1 MSNKPIVTALAS
13 YGMSGQV
20 FHAPFIEAHPGFQLK
35 YIVERTASLSAARY
49 PQSIIARSFEEMLND
64 DEVELVVVNTPNQ
77 LHAPM
82 AKQALQAGK
91 HVIVEKPFSIT
102 VAEGK
107 EVMEI
112 ARQHGKTLNVFHN
125 KRFEG
130 EFKTVRQLIQDG
142 VLGKLSLFETH
153 FDRYRPEIGPKKWK
167 EEDVPGAGL
176 LYDLGPHM
184 IDQALVLFGWPKAI
198 TGDLQKQ
205 REGSKVI
212 DYFHITLHYEQHDA
226 IVTAG
231 MFADG
236 PVVKYLIK
244 GTEGIY
250 TKYGADPQEALLK
263 QGVLPTTYDWGK
275 EAASQWGKISYA
287 NGEESFFPTQAGTYM
302 DYYEAIYQT
311 LRNSAPQ
318 AVRTEEALD
327 TIAVIELAL
336 KANELPGKRIV
347 AEKIMPSSATI

>member
-1 MSNKPIVTALAS
+1 MSKPIVTALAS

-35 YIVERTASLSAARY
+35 YIVERTQSLSAERY
-49 PQSIIARSFEEMLND
+49 PLSAIARSFEEVLQD
-64 DEVELVVVNTPNQ
+64 DAVELVVVNTPNQ

-82 AKQALQAGK
+82 AKQALLAGK

-102 VAEGK
+102 VEEGK
-107 EVMEI
+107 EVMDI
-112 ARQHGKTLNVFHN
+112 ASKQNKTLNVFHN

-130 EFKTVRQLIQDG
+130 EFKTVRQLIQDK

-184 IDQALVLFGWPKAI
+184 IDQALVLFGWPEAI

-212 DYFHITLHYEQHDA
+212 DYFHITLHYDQHDA

-231 MFADG
+231 MFAEG
-236 PVVKYLIK
+236 PVMKYLIK
-244 GTEGIY
+244 GTNGMY

-275 EAASQWGKISYA
+275 EASSQWGKITNSK
-287 NGEESFFPTQAGTYM
+287 GEESFVPTASGTYM
-302 DYYEAIYQT
+302 DYYESVYQT
-311 LRNSAPQ
+311 IRNGAAQ
-318 AVRTEEALD
+318 LVHAEEALD
-327 TIAVIELAL
+327 TIAVIELAH
-336 KANELPGKRIV
+336 KSSEAGKI
-347 AEKIMPSSATI
+347 KLSAAR

>member
-1 MSNKPIVTALAS
+1 MSNKPIITALAS

-35 YIVERTASLSAARY
+35 YILERTASLSAERY
-49 PQSIIARSFEEMLND
+49 PKSIIVRSFEEVLND
-64 DEVELVVVNTPNQ
+64 QEVELVVVNTPNQ

-82 AKQALQAGK
+82 AKQALLAGK

-102 VAEGK
+102 VEEGK
-107 EVMEI
+107 DVMNI
-112 ARQHGKTLNVFHN
+112 ARQQQKTLNVFHN

-142 VLGKLSLFETH
+142 VLGQLSLFETH

-198 TGDLQKQ
+198 TADLQKQ

-212 DYFHITLHYEQHDA
+212 DYFHITLHYDQHDA

-231 MFADG
+231 MFAQG
-236 PVVKYLIK
+236 PVMKYYIK
-244 GTEGIY
+244 GIDGLY
-250 TKYGADPQEALLK
+250 TKYGTDPQEALLK

-275 EAASQWGKISYA
+275 EASSQWGKITDTQ
-287 NGEESFFPTQAGTYM
+287 GDESFVPTASGTYM
-302 DYYEAIYQT
+302 DYYQSVYQT
-311 LRNSAPQ
+311 IREGVAPM
-318 AVRTEEALD
+318 VLVEEALD
-327 TIAVIELAL
+327 TVAVIELAL
-336 KANELPGKRIV
+336 KANLLPGKRIT
-347 AEKIMPSSATI
+347 ADRI

>member
-1 MSNKPIVTALAS
+1 MMSKPIVTALAS

-20 FHAPFIEAHPGFQLK
+20 FHAPFLEAHAGFQLK
-35 YIVERTASLSAARY
+35 YILERTASLSEARY
-49 PQSIIARSFEEMLND
+49 PQSIIVRSFQELLND
-64 DEVELVVVNTPNQ
+64 DEVELIVVNTPNQ

-82 AKQALQAGK
+82 AKQALLAGK
-91 HVIVEKPFSIT
+91 HVIVEKPFSIH
-102 VAEGK
+102 VEEGK
-107 EVMEI
+107 EVI
-112 ARQHGKTLNVFHN
+112 AIAHQQQKTLNVFHN

-142 VLGKLSLFETH
+142 RLGQLSLFETH
-153 FDRYRPEIGPKKWK
+153 FDRYRPEIGTKKWK
-167 EEDVPGAGL
+167 EEDLPGAGL

-184 IDQALVLFGWPKAI
+184 IDQVLVLFGWPKAI

-212 DYFHITLHYEQHDA
+212 DYFHITLHYDHHDA

-231 MFADG
+231 MFAQG

-244 GTEGIY
+244 GTEGVY

-275 EAASQWGKISYA
+275 EAASQWGKIT
-287 NGEESFFPTQAGTYM
+287 NTKGEEFFVPTVSGTYM
-302 DYYEAIYQT
+302 DYYESVYQT
-311 LRNSAPQ
+311 IRNGAAP
-318 AVRTEEALD
+318 AVRAEEALD
-327 TIAVIELAL
+327 TIAVIEWAL
-336 KANELPGKRIV
+336 QSNQAGKIRV
-347 AEKIMPSSATI
+347 ETERPVLN

>member
-1 MSNKPIVTALAS
+1 MSKPIVTALAS
-13 YGMSGQV
+13 YGMSGQM

-35 YIVERTASLSAARY
+35 YIVERTNSLSAQRY
-49 PQSIIARSFEEMLND
+49 PFSTIARSFEEVLND
-64 DEVELVVVNTPNQ
+64 HEVELVVVNTPNQ

-82 AKQALQAGK
+82 AKQALLAGK

-107 EVMEI
+107 EVMMLAAQEK
-112 ARQHGKTLNVFHN
+112 RTLNVFHN

-130 EFKTVRQLIQDG
+130 EFKTVRQLIQSK
-142 VLGKLSLFETH
+142 VLGQLSLFETH

-205 REGSKVI
+205 REGSQVI
-212 DYFHITLHYEQHDA
+212 DYFHITLHYDQHDA

-231 MFADG
+231 MFAQG
-236 PVVKYLIK
+236 PVMKYLIK
-244 GTEGIY
+244 GSEGVY

-275 EAASQWGKISYA
+275 EASSQWGKIT
-287 NGEESFFPTQAGTYM
+287 NDKGEASFVPTESGTYM
-302 DYYEAIYQT
+302 DYYESVYQT
-311 LRNSAPQ
+311 IRNDAAP
-318 AVRTEEALD
+318 AVRAEEALD
-327 TIAVIELAL
+327 AVAVIELAFL
-336 KANELPGKRIV
+336 ANALPGKRIST
-347 AEKIMPSSATI
+347 EKTQA

>member
-1 MSNKPIVTALAS
+1 MSKPIVTALAS

-35 YIVERTASLSAARY
+35 YIVERTNSWSAARY
-49 PQSIIARSFEEMLND
+49 PSSIIARSFAEVLQDE
-64 DEVELVVVNTPNQ
+64 EVELVVVNTPNQ

-82 AKQALQAGK
+82 AKQALLVGK

-102 VAEGK
+102 VEEGK
-107 EVMEI
+107 EVMNI
-112 ARQHGKTLNVFHN
+112 AAQQQKTLNVFHN

-130 EFKTVRQLIQDG
+130 EFKTVRQLIQDK

-153 FDRYRPEIGPKKWK
+153 FDRYRPEIGSKKWK

-184 IDQALVLFGWPKAI
+184 IDQALVLFGWPIAI

-205 REGSKVI
+205 REGSQVI
-212 DYFHITLHYEQHDA
+212 DYFHITLHYQQHDA

-236 PVVKYLIK
+236 PVMKYLIK
-244 GTEGIY
+244 GSEGVY
-250 TKYGADPQEALLK
+250 AKYGADPQEALLK
-263 QGVLPTTYDWGK
+263 QGVLPTTHGWGK
-275 EAASQWGKISYA
+275 EASSQWGKIT
-287 NGEESFFPTQAGTYM
+287 NKIGEESFVPTAVGTYM
-302 DYYEAIYQT
+302 DYYESVYQT
-311 LRNSAPQ
+311 IRHGAAQ
-318 AVRTEEALD
+318 AVRAEEALN
-327 TIAVIELAL
+327 TIAVIQLAHQSSE
-336 KANELPGKRIV
+336 AGKV
-347 AEKIMPSSATI
+347 KMNAENYTTTL

>member
-35 YIVERTASLSAARY
+35 YIVERTASLSAERY
-49 PQSIIARSFEEMLND
+49 PQSIIARSFEEVLND
-64 DEVELVVVNTPNQ
+64 KKVELVVVNTPNQ

-82 AKQALQAGK
+82 AKQALLAGK

-102 VAEGK
+102 VEEGK
-107 EVMEI
+107 EVMN
-112 ARQHGKTLNVFHN
+112 AALQQQKSLNVFHN

-130 EFKTVRQLIQDG
+130 EFKTVHQLIQDG

-184 IDQALVLFGWPKAI
+184 IDQALVLFGWPKSVTA
-198 TGDLQKQ
+198 DLQKQ

-231 MFADG
+231 MFAQG
-236 PVVKYLIK
+236 PVMKYYIK
-244 GTEGIY
+244 GTEGLY

-275 EAASQWGKISYA
+275 EASSQWGKITNA
-287 NGEESFFPTQAGTYM
+287 KGEESFVPTLAGTYM
-302 DYYEAIYQT
+302 DYYESVYKTI
-311 LRNSAPQ
+311 REGIAPV
-318 AVRTEEALD
+318 VRVEEALD
-327 TIAVIELAL
+327 TIAIIELAH
-336 KANELPGKRIV
+336 KSSNAGKR
-347 AEKIMPSSATI
+347 KIAADR

>member
-1 MSNKPIVTALAS
+1 MSKPIVTALAS
-13 YGMSGQV
+13 YGMSGHV

-35 YIVERTASLSAARY
+35 YILERTASLSAERY
-49 PQSIIARSFEEMLND
+49 PKSIIARSFEEVLND
-64 DEVELVVVNTPNQ
+64 QEVELIVVNTPNQ

-82 AKQALQAGK
+82 AKQALLAGK

-102 VAEGK
+102 VEEGK
-107 EVMEI
+107 DVMKT
-112 ARQHGKTLNVFHN
+112 ARQQEKTLNVFHN

-142 VLGKLSLFETH
+142 VLGQLSLFETH

-212 DYFHITLHYEQHDA
+212 DYFHITLHYDGHDA

-244 GTEGIY
+244 GTKGIF

-275 EAASQWGKISYA
+275 EASSQWGKITSIK
-287 NGEESFFPTQAGTYM
+287 GEESFVPTLAGTYM
-302 DYYEAIYQT
+302 DYYESIYQT
-311 LRNSAPQ
+311 IREGAAQLVHA
-318 AVRTEEALD
+318 EEALD
-327 TIAVIELAL
+327 TVAVIELAI
-336 KANELPGKRIV
+336 KANEMP
-347 AEKIMPSSATI
+347 EKKISANLI